1 MRIQN
6 MINLLTIFA
15 DEASIV
21 VMIEFLG
28 DLYEQFLGLVI
39 AIGMN
44 NINKFSIVWARMY
57 FYNKIINFYLYKNNL
72 LYRYQVSQENPMI
85 SWSLDET
92 IIPRC
97 HESPLVH
104 DR

>member
-44 NINKFSIVWARMY
+44 NINKFSIV
-57 FYNKIINFYLYKNNL
+57 
-72 LYRYQVSQENPMI
+72 
-85 SWSLDET
+85 
-92 IIPRC
+92 
-97 HESPLVH
+97 
-104 DR
+104 